1 MEREYADL
9 INEAAHVTYGAVTR
23 RLYTRTI
30 WTLRTLYETD
40 PYWSERVPTCFE
52 TLRHTWLMNTVTRI
66 ISEAEDSDRW
76 LEKQYDEENF
86 RHPEKTPA
94 RMAEIASLSGL
105 ARIMFT
111 STANKQWVH
120 PMMKAYWYVLAWE
133 PDPRELP
140 HQESMVLPTGHQVT
154 VFPF

>member
-9 INEAAHVTYGAVTR
+9 VNEAVHVIYGEVTR
-23 RLYTRTI
+23 RMYTRTL
-30 WTLRTLYETD
+30 WTMRVLYESD
-40 PYWSERVPTCFE
+40 PYWIERIPTCFT
-52 TLRHTWLMNTVTRI
+52 TLKHTWLMDTVTEI
-66 ISEAEDSDRW
+66 AGSEDCDQW
-76 LEKQYDEENF
+76 LNDQYDEENF

-111 STANKQWVH
+111 STANKQWVS
-120 PMMKAYWYVLAWE
+120 PLVKAYWYVLAWE

>member
-23 RLYTRTI
+23 RLYTRTL
-30 WTLRTLYETD
+30 WTLRALYESD
-40 PYWSERVPTCFE
+40 PYWIERVPTCFE
-52 TLRHTWLMNTVTRI
+52 TLRHTWLMNTVTEIAGR
-66 ISEAEDSDRW
+66 EDSDQW
-76 LEKQYDEENF
+76 LNNQYDEENF

-111 STANKQWVH
+111 STANKQWVS
-120 PMMKAYWYVLAWE
+120 PLVKAYWYALAWE
-133 PDPRELP
+133 PDDRELP
-140 HQESMVLPTGHQVT
+140 HRESMVLPTGHQVT